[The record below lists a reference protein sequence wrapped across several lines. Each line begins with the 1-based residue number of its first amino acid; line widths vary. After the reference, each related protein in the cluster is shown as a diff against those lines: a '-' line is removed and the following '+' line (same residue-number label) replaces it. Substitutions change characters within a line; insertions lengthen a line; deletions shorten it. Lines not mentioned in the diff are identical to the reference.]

1 MYWRLLTSNPTA
13 AREIVLSEKPVIS
26 TETDRMDKGM
36 LDQVRF
42 PVITADISSCCT
54 QGHLVVYTIRIQTWA
69 RVNTQLTIDFHSDC
83 SLPILAG

>member
-36 LDQVRF
+36 LDQVSWKGLPRLN
-42 PVITADISSCCT
+42 ADMNSCFCI
-54 QGHLVVYTIRIQTWA
+54 QERWVVSTTK
-69 RVNTQLTIDFHSDC
+69 TPT
-83 SLPILAG
+83 